1 MEGEAKVRREMEE
14 GEGFARR
21 TRGLVDLKNCSGM
34 NRAAIIL
41 ASNGAFAL
49 TLPIPPMA
57 RLLDSINSPAD
68 VKKIPLNDLPQ
79 LAQEIRDE
87 LISVL
92 AKTGGHLGPNLGVVE
107 LTIALHTVFDTP
119 TDSFVFDVSHQAYVH
134 KLLTGRRERFN
145 TIRQPGGL
153 NGFMLRTESE
163 HDSFGA
169 GHAGT
174 ALSAALGMATARDM
188 KGGSEHVVA
197 LCGDAAFTC
206 GITYEAL
213 NNISTHTK
221 RLIVILN
228 DNEWSIDKNV
238 GAIAKYLT
246 DIVTNPRYANL
257 HKSMEKLAQRFTG
270 ETGKQLALKAEG
282 VLKGLISTGHR
293 PSVIFEEMGLSY
305 YGPVDGHDLPTLIRM
320 LDFAKH
326 HERPLLLHVLTKK
339 SKGFDIGVAKQKKY
353 HGVGPNTYDPQKGVE
368 TAASGPKTYS
378 QVFAETMIKLADM
391 NSKVVA
397 ITGAMPN
404 GTALDLFQ
412 PKHPDKYYDVGIAE
426 EHAVLFASG
435 MATKGFK
442 PFCAIYSTFLQR
454 AFDQIV
460 HDVCLQNLNVV
471 FCMDR
476 GGLSGDDGPTH
487 HGLFDISYLRCIPNM
502 THLDASNEDE
512 LADMLFTAL
521 HHDGPIAI
529 RYPRGVG
536 PGVAVKAK
544 PALIPIGKAEVVK
557 HGTQAVVLGLGALL
571 PMALEVAKE
580 LEAKGYSTAVINPR
594 SVKPLDVDT
603 ISFFARSADVVVT
616 MEDHVLAGGF
626 GSAVLEELSALGIQ
640 VPVVRIGWPDAF
652 VEHGKPDALRAKAGI
667 SVAATVEKALPYLK
681 KAKPAAKTAPQVV
694 A

>member
-1 MEGEAKVRREMEE
+1 
-14 GEGFARR
+14 
-21 TRGLVDLKNCSGM
+21 
-34 NRAAIIL
+34 
-41 ASNGAFAL
+41 
-49 TLPIPPMA
+49 MA
-57 RLLDSINSPAD
+57 RLLDSINAPSD
-68 VKKIPLNDLPQ
+68 VKKLTLEQLPT
-79 LAQEIRDE
+79 LAQEIREE
-87 LISVL
+87 LIAVL

-119 TDSFVFDVSHQAYVH
+119 TDNFVFDVSHQAYVH
-134 KLLTGRRERFN
+134 KLLTGRRDRIN
-145 TIRQPGGL
+145 TIRQPDGL

-163 HDSFGA
+163 HDCYGA

-174 ALSAALGMATARDM
+174 ALSAALGMATARDLR
-188 KGGSEHVVA
+188 GGREHVVA

-213 NNISTHTK
+213 NNISSHTK

-238 GAIAKYLT
+238 GAIARHLT
-246 DIVTNPRYANL
+246 SIVTDPRYENL
-257 HKSMEKLAQRFTG
+257 HRSMEKLVERFTG
-270 ETGKQLALKAEG
+270 ETGKALALKAEG
-282 VLKGLISTGHR
+282 AVKGLLSTGHR
-293 PSVIFEEMGLSY
+293 PSLIFEEMGLSY
-305 YGPVDGHDLPTLIRM
+305 YGPIDGHDLPTLIRT

-326 HERPLLLHVLTKK
+326 HEHPVLLHVITQK
-339 SKGFDIGVAKQKKY
+339 SKGFDIGISKQKKY
-353 HGVGPNTYDPQKGVE
+353 HGVGPGTYDPEKGVE
-368 TAASGPKTYS
+368 TTSTGPKTYS
-378 QVFAETMIKLADM
+378 TVFAETLVKLADM

-412 PKHPDKYYDVGIAE
+412 PKHPDKYFDVGIAE
-426 EHAVLFASG
+426 EHAVLFAAG
-435 MATKGFK
+435 MATKGYK

-502 THLDASNEDE
+502 VHLCPTNEDE

-529 RYPRGVG
+529 RYPRGNG
-536 PGVAVKAK
+536 PGVAIK
-544 PALIPIGKAEVVK
+544 PKPELIPIGKAEVVK
-557 HGTQAVVLGLGALL
+557 HGTQVAILGLGALL

-580 LEAKGYSTAVINPR
+580 LEAKGYSAAVINPR
-594 SVKPLDVDT
+594 SVKPLDGQLLE
-603 ISFFARSADVVVT
+603 FFARSAEVVVT
-616 MEDHVLAGGF
+616 MEDHVLPGGF
-626 GSAVLEELSALGIQ
+626 GSAVVEELSNRGLRT
-640 VPVVRIGWPDAF
+640 PVVRIGWPDAF
-652 VEHGKPDALRAKAGI
+652 IEHGKPDALRAKYGI
-667 SVAATVEKALPYLK
+667 SVQATVEKTLPYLQ
-681 KAKPAAKTAPQVV
+681 KAKPEAQSVV